1 MDTRKPLMLLQDVET
16 EISGITEINIVIWE
30 CTGKYG
36 TLTMLHVILQMLYA
50 SLKYVLQNKD
60 LAGNIYVSIFT
71 LMQTK

>member
-30 CTGKYG
+30 YTGMYG